1 MKWSEVPAAI
11 AEMELGNLTSEQL
24 AVVRHLAMAA
34 ETAYD
39 ERARLTTVDES
50 SKEIWTGCAD
60 ASQVLWSRVRE
71 ERQSREELAA

>member
-1 MKWSEVPAAI
+1 MKWKEVPAAI

-24 AVVRHLAMAA
+24 AVVRHLVSAA

-50 SKEIWTGCAD
+50 SKKIWTSCAD
-60 ASQVLWSRVRE
+60 ASEILWSRVRE
-71 ERQSREELAA
+71 ERLKRED